1 MKNLVDNLIR
11 IHIKLD
17 RELDNLNH
25 ISKASSEIGGD
36 IQAEIKEAIAQF
48 ESIKGIV
55 SRLQ

>member
-17 RELDNLNH
+17 RELENLNH
-25 ISKASSEIGGD
+25 INKASNKIGGD

-55 SRLQ
+55 ARLQ